1 MKMEKI
7 TLKVI
12 MQMHVSKGFL
22 LEQASHPKV
31 TMPTNNS
38 IVTSDSGNKKEPS
51 TILKCS

>member
-12 MQMHVSKGFL
+12 MQMYISKGFQ

-31 TMPTNNS
+31 IMHKNNS
-38 IVTSDSGNKKEPS
+38 IVTSENKKKKEPS
-51 TILKCS
+51 TILKYS